1 MDLLFQRRH
10 FPKLNGVRSVSERAL
25 ESPGEPYQFPTVSHH
40 WRFGEKISGDPDP
53 NSSNHVK
60 STFAHREIFGNWLNI
75 SPLVFPGDHVQKLL
89 SQCCMLVCVS
99 ESYSPLQNEAPLPSS
114 SWLVFHF
121 NPRGRHSEKTCRC
134 TEYLA
139 LGPTEPWEEFV
150 SPGEK
155 GGNPRFCPY
164 CQLLVVDAYGV
175 VIPSSLVILLTS
187 TTFIWIHCTLGYS

>member
-89 SQCCMLVCVS
+89 SQCSRSKGPLGDDLPTPYMDSDPLVELS
-99 ESYSPLQNEAPLPSS
+99 IIS
-114 SWLVFHF
+114 
-121 NPRGRHSEKTCRC
+121 GK
-134 TEYLA
+134 
-139 LGPTEPWEEFV
+139 
-150 SPGEK
+150 
-155 GGNPRFCPY
+155 
-164 CQLLVVDAYGV
+164 
-175 VIPSSLVILLTS
+175 
-187 TTFIWIHCTLGYS
+187 